1 MPLMIRPSL
10 FNTLAIGMKPAYS
23 VVAGDG
29 PPGIKSD
36 SSGRSHPTGSK
47 FTQTHTLQGDTYE
60 RITQEPLFD
69 GNSTSVCD
77 CIFRS
82 ARKD

>member
-1 MPLMIRPSL
+1 MPLMMRPSL

-23 VVAGDG
+23 VVEGDG
-29 PPGIKSD
+29 PPRIKSD
-36 SSGRSHPTGSK
+36 SSGRSHPTNSK

-60 RITQEPLFD
+60 RFTQEPLFD
-69 GNSTSVCD
+69 GNSASVCD